1 VCSQGEFQI
10 ELSVR
15 VIVLNEKLVR
25 FLAWSC
31 LVAIGIATLAPIGF
45 RPESGFSP
53 SIERFSAFAAL
64 GLAFALA
71 YPRHFWLAVFVALGS
86 ALLLEVVQLLEP
98 SRHGRFF
105 DAMVKVAGGSVGLVL
120 GHLLLRLKLIR
131 LRPRR

>member
-1 VCSQGEFQI
+1 
-10 ELSVR
+10 
-15 VIVLNEKLVR
+15 VLNEKLVR

-31 LVAIGIATLAPIGF
+31 LVAIGIITLAPIGF

-71 YPRHFWLAVFVALGS
+71 YPRHLWLAVVVALGS
-86 ALLLEVVQLLEP
+86 ALLLEALQLLEV
-98 SRHGRFF
+98 SRHGRVF
-105 DAMVKVAGGSVGLVL
+105 DAMVKVAGGSAGLML
-120 GHLLLRLKLIR
+120 GQLFLR

>member
-1 VCSQGEFQI
+1 VTNI
-10 ELSVR
+10 N
-15 VIVLNEKLVR
+15 IVR
-25 FLAWSC
+25 FLAWSS
-31 LVAIGIATLAPIGF
+31 LILIGIITLAPIGF

-86 ALLLEVVQLLEP
+86 ALLLEVLQWMEP
-98 SRHGRFF
+98 SRHGRVF
-105 DAMVKVAGGSVGLVL
+105 DAMVKVAGGAVGLML
-120 GHLLLRLKLIR
+120 GQLVVR